1 MVFHKKDSYCNLN
14 LYLIQI
20 KNMKKILMTAFLF
33 LPLIIFGQIEKSKII
48 SKLII
53 ADAKENGVDI
63 TQHIL
68 DQQAYLAFYT
78 IDDQNLYMANVWVRN
93 ATNSFGRIFDKKYH
107 KSSETATE
115 FETHIM
121 SFKWSY
127 KNSYNTKNGTANVEL
142 IIIHKPLGKAF
153 IVTIIPEDLDVL
165 QYKGYIEGSLDLN
178 KY

>member
-1 MVFHKKDSYCNLN
+1 
-14 LYLIQI
+14 
-20 KNMKKILMTAFLF
+20 MKKSLITLFLF
-33 LPLIIFGQIEKSKII
+33 LPFIILGQIEKPKII

-53 ADAKENGVDI
+53 SDAKENDIDI
-63 TQHIL
+63 TEHIL

-78 IDDQNLYMANVWVRN
+78 EDGKNLSMANVWVKN
-93 ATNSFGRIFDKKYH
+93 ATNSFGHIFDKKYH
-107 KSSETATE
+107 KSEETSTE

-127 KNSYNTKNGTANVEL
+127 QNSYNTKRGTANVEL
-142 IIIHKPLGKAF
+142 TIIHKPIGKAF
-153 IVTIIPEDLDVL
+153 IITIIPEDLDVL